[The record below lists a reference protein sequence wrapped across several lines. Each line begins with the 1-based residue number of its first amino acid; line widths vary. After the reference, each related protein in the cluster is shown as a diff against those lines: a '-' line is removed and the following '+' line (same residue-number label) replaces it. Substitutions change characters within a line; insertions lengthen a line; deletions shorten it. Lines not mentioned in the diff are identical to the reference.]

1 MSKNNF
7 EEITYQEIFAHIK
20 NKLKSNNL
28 SIKKLSLNCDM
39 DRRSIHRMLNGS
51 REPKV
56 NTLIRIIRDGL
67 NMPLSE
73 FFKDFD

>member
-1 MSKNNF
+1 MSKENSK
-7 EEITYQEIFAHIK
+7 EITYNEILVHVRK
-20 NKLKSNNL
+20 KLKENNL
-28 SIKKLSLNCDM
+28 SIRKLALNCEL
-39 DRRSIHRMLNGS
+39 DRSSFHRMLNGS